1 MKSRKSKSLVALA
14 VVFLVLIV
22 DQLSKIWVKTHM
34 ELGEVIHITNWFK
47 IYFVENNGMAFGI
60 EAGGKLFLSLF
71 RIVAVVFIAYYI
83 HKLVKENFKTGF
95 IACVSLILAGAF
107 GNIIDSVFYGVIFEA
122 SYPGHVASLVPWG
135 EGYSSLLHGKVVD
148 MLYFPLFSGTYPEW
162 LPFVGGQE
170 FHFFRFIFNVAD
182 SCITVGV
189 ILLLLFYR
197 KTLSYSL
204 LSKKEREK
212 HDREQIAKT
221 DADTKITTKAS
232 VDVKANVKANTNT
245 KADGQV
251 NENRNANANVKASE
265 E

>member
-1 MKSRKSKSLVALA
+1 MKSRKSKSLVAIT
-14 VVFLVLIV
+14 VVLLVLII

-34 ELGEVIHITNWFK
+34 ELGEMIHITNWFK

-71 RIVAVVFIAYYI
+71 RIVAVVLIAYFIY
-83 HKLVKENFKTGF
+83 KLVKENFKSGF

-107 GNIIDSVFYGVIFEA
+107 GNIIDCVFYGVIFDA

-170 FHFFRFIFNVAD
+170 FLFFRFIFNVAD
-182 SCITVGV
+182 SAITVGV

-197 KTLSYSL
+197 NTLAYSL

-212 HDREQIAKT
+212 HDSEKMAKAN
-221 DADTKITTKAS
+221 ADSQVAVK
-232 VDVKANVKANTNT
+232 VKAEANTQANSEVL
-245 KADGQV
+245 V
-251 NENRNANANVKASE
+251 NENRNANTNVKASE

>member
-1 MKSRKSKSLVALA
+1 MKSRKSKSLVAIT
-14 VVFLVLIV
+14 VVLLVLII

-34 ELGEVIHITNWFK
+34 ELGEMIHITNWFK

-71 RIVAVVFIAYYI
+71 RIAAVVLIAYFIY
-83 HKLVKENFKTGF
+83 KLVKENFKSGF

-107 GNIIDSVFYGVIFEA
+107 GNIIDCVFYGVIFDA

-170 FHFFRFIFNVAD
+170 FLFFRFIFNVAD
-182 SCITVGV
+182 SAITVGV

-197 KTLSYSL
+197 NTLAYSL

-212 HDREQIAKT
+212 HDSEKMAKAN
-221 DADTKITTKAS
+221 ADSQVAIK
-232 VDVKANVKANTNT
+232 VKAEANAQANSEVL
-245 KADGQV
+245 V
-251 NENRNANANVKASE
+251 NENRNANTNVKASE

>member
-1 MKSRKSKSLVALA
+1 MKSRKSKSLVALT
-14 VVFLVLIV
+14 VIFVVLIV
-22 DQLSKIWVKTHM
+22 DQLSKVWVKTHM
-34 ELGEVIHITNWFK
+34 ELGEMIPVTNWFK

-60 EAGGKLFLSLF
+60 EAGDKLFLSLF
-71 RIVAVVFIAYYI
+71 RIVAVVIIAYYI

-95 IACVSLILAGAF
+95 IACVSLILAGAL
-107 GNIIDSVFYGVIFEA
+107 GNIIDCLFYGVIFEA

-162 LPFVGGQE
+162 MPFVGGQE
-170 FHFFRFIFNVAD
+170 FLFFRFIFNVAD

-212 HDREQIAKT
+212 YDNEKMAK
-221 DADTKITTKAS
+221 A
-232 VDVKANVKANTNT
+232 
-245 KADGQV
+245 
-251 NENRNANANVKASE
+251 NANAKVKASE